1 MTFTLAYPP
10 DRVNR
15 TAEWEALSRQ
25 KPRTAALSTTTAE
38 APLSPPTY
46 PPTASQP
53 TDWTCTPSAI
63 VPPGVDKRPRLG
75 TRLAGPCE
83 LHGRC
88 ICEACRSAKRQPLL
102 RLCCRRHHSASD
114 PGMVDFCESHRRTP
128 CARCQVIPS
137 SADVC
142 CRKGHHDAP
151 PPHTSSF
158 SLESGQPVNTSP
170 NKASPLQL
178 RTPVLR
184 PSRRRPPG
192 PRVQQLLLGKPE
204 NAAPSPAV
212 SEPAAVLLGSPA
224 SSPKG
229 APVALAAAAA
239 AAATATRKRLP
250 VAEGTPPLH
259 RKRRPPNACASTPQR
274 RKPTILQLLGKRQR
288 PPGASEDA
296 APPGPEAPQT
306 GAWARAG

>member
-1 MTFTLAYPP
+1 M
-10 DRVNR
+10 
-15 TAEWEALSRQ
+15 
-25 KPRTAALSTTTAE
+25 
-38 APLSPPTY
+38 
-46 PPTASQP
+46 
-53 TDWTCTPSAI
+53 
-63 VPPGVDKRPRLG
+63 DKRPRLG

-170 NKASPLQL
+170 NKASPPQL

-184 PSRRRPPG
+184 PSRRRPRDPESSNFCLG
-192 PRVQQLLLGKPE
+192 NQKMQPRVPR
-204 NAAPSPAV
+204 

-229 APVALAAAAA
+229 APVALALAAAAA